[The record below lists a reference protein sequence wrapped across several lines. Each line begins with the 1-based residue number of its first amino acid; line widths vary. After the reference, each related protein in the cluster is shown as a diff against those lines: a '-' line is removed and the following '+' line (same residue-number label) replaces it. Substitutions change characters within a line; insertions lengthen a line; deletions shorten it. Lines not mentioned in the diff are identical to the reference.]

1 MRIKRYFGF
10 SLILFIMIFSIS
22 FASADEISDIDSNDL
37 SLSVSADVDIN
48 ENLNDESLN
57 SVDDTV
63 SDEINSNSKE
73 GSSTSDVDLKDDISD
88 SDEIESDEGLTNNGK
103 VPTLRASS
111 DEEILGAMD
120 HELHGGTASD
130 VMNWIQQISDNG
142 GGTLYLNGGTYTGQ
156 ATMGGN
162 LGRNQMINI
171 TNVRVVGGSPDNPNQ
186 IATFQP
192 DNREW

>member
-63 SDEINSNSKE
+63 SD
-73 GSSTSDVDLKDDISD
+73 G
-88 SDEIESDEGLTNNGK
+88 
-103 VPTLRASS
+103 TLRM
-111 DEEILGAMD
+111 IYQI
-120 HELHGGTASD
+120 
-130 VMNWIQQISDNG
+130 VMKLKVMKD
-142 GGTLYLNGGTYTGQ
+142 
-156 ATMGGN
+156 
-162 LGRNQMINI
+162 
-171 TNVRVVGGSPDNPNQ
+171 
-186 IATFQP
+186 
-192 DNREW
+192 